1 MALSRKISA
10 IYGRNFIFGAEDGI
24 VSTVGLLSGIAVA
37 NVDRSTIFL
46 TGTVLIFVEAFSM
59 AVGCFISEDETEEY
73 MERKKV
79 KPLHSILAAI
89 IMFFSYFIAGLIPL
103 LPYTIFANSTSVIS
117 IIASFIALFLLGAI
131 SAKFYKISVI
141 KHSLQMLLMG
151 AAAIAVG
158 IAVGEL
164 INR

>member
-1 MALSRKISA
+1 MSISRKLSA

-59 AVGCFISEDETEEY
+59 SIGSFISEDETEEY
-73 MERKKV
+73 IERKKV
-79 KPLHSILAAI
+79 KPTHSIFAAI

-103 LPYTIFANSTSVIS
+103 LPYTIFASSTSVIS
-117 IIASFIALFLLGAI
+117 IVASLIALFMLGAI
-131 SAKFYKISVI
+131 SAKLYKINVV
-141 KHSLQMLLMG
+141 KHALQMLLMG

-158 IAVGEL
+158 IAVGKL
-164 INR
+164 VNR